1 MKAFHDNHNDDAPT
15 AGYLKLNDIT
25 CWLNSCGG
33 ELALVLVCPRVTYMT
48 QKQIHLQLCNP
59 AADTASDSKS
69 KRDGAEGVGPVV
81 AVL

>member
-1 MKAFHDNHNDDAPT
+1 MEARYDNHNDDAAT
-15 AGYLKLNDIT
+15 AADLKLNDIT
-25 CWLNSCGG
+25 CGLNSYRGG
-33 ELALVLVCPRVTYMT
+33 LLLLLVCPCVTYMT

-69 KRDGAEGVGPVV
+69 KGDGAEGVGPVV